1 MVVSEKIYGTKQG
14 RLSNDG
20 EAGPW
25 MAVVKR
31 LPVLAPSPLIP
42 CQASGRWRHIHHLG
56 VVSVDF
62 YDFLSLLIHRTS

>member
-31 LPVLAPSPLIP
+31 LPVLAPSPFIP
-42 CQASGRWRHIHHLG
+42 CQASGRWAPYPSSWRRI
-56 VVSVDF
+56 SR
-62 YDFLSLLIHRTS
+62 FL